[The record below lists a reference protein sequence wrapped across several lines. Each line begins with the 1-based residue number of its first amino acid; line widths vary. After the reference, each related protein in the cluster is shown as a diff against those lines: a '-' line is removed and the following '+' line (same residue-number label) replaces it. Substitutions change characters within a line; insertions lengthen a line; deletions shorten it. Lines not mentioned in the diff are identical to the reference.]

1 MIKEETSYIEVTIG
15 PASYRKRVEMQ
26 EWAAEKFGDR
36 VDCRGDLPVIYF
48 EQMEDVN
55 FFMLRWAS

>member
-15 PASYRKRVEMQ
+15 SAPYRKRVEMQ
-26 EWAAEKFGDR
+26 AWAEETFGDR
-36 VDCRGDLPVIYF
+36 VDCRGDIPVIYF
-48 EQMEDVN
+48 EHMEDVN